1 METQMLTPTPGGDY
15 PRTWNKPGGRYSGER
30 ELENPLAAV
39 QMGLIYVN
47 PEGPDGRPDPVASG
61 HDVRVTFAR
70 MALNDEET
78 VALIAG
84 GHTFG
89 KAHGA
94 GDPKLLGPEPE
105 AAPLEEM
112 GLGWKNAHGKGHSE
126 HTTTSG
132 IEGAWKPNPTR
143 WDMGYLKGPRPADL
157 SVLRTAQETAQPIL
171 DLQGYLYG
179 FGDADGPGYREFGG
193 PNGYQ
198 HGLQCLA
205 LHRLCARLAKVPEV
219 GSVQTTHHGAG
230 NTATPS
236 LQLATFTQGSYW
248 LGLDATLI
256 HMAAPDGKVLASA
269 SVQAPF
275 SGMVQ
280 VQNKVYPVLDLR
292 KVVNDQSASSAAA
305 EAARQ
310 LIVVQVPLE
319 NGAKVEF
326 ALRVDRLGA
335 MLDLDRRQLQ
345 AINMPHNAAP
355 SMVDAVVRFDAAAGE
370 TPGVLCQLSKTWLQY
385 CVGTLRGDYSAQ
397 DLAQFQA

>member
-1 METQMLTPTPGGDY
+1 M
-15 PRTWNKPGGRYSGER
+15 R
-30 ELENPLAAV
+30 
-39 QMGLIYVN
+39 
-47 PEGPDGRPDPVASG
+47 
-61 HDVRVTFAR
+61 
-70 MALNDEET
+70 LN
-78 VALIAG
+78 
-84 GHTFG
+84 F
-89 KAHGA
+89 
-94 GDPKLLGPEPE
+94 
-105 AAPLEEM
+105 
-112 GLGWKNAHGKGHSE
+112 
-126 HTTTSG
+126 
-132 IEGAWKPNPTR
+132 
-143 WDMGYLKGPRPADL
+143 L
-157 SVLRTAQETAQPIL
+157 SV
-171 DLQGYLYG
+171 
-179 FGDADGPGYREFGG
+179 FGDASGPGYREFGG
-193 PNGYQ
+193 QNGYQ
-198 HGLQCLA
+198 HNLQCLA
-205 LHRLCARLAKVPEV
+205 LRRLCARQAKAPEV

-236 LQLATFTQGSYW
+236 LQLATFSQGTYW

-256 HMAAPDGKVLASA
+256 HMAAPDGKVLAAA

-292 KVVNDQSASSAAA
+292 NVVNDQSTQSPAAD
-305 EAARQ
+305 AARQ

-319 NGAKVEF
+319 NGSRVEF

>member
-1 METQMLTPTPGGDY
+1 
-15 PRTWNKPGGRYSGER
+15 
-30 ELENPLAAV
+30 
-39 QMGLIYVN
+39 
-47 PEGPDGRPDPVASG
+47 
-61 HDVRVTFAR
+61 
-70 MALNDEET
+70 
-78 VALIAG
+78 
-84 GHTFG
+84 
-89 KAHGA
+89 
-94 GDPKLLGPEPE
+94 
-105 AAPLEEM
+105 
-112 GLGWKNAHGKGHSE
+112 
-126 HTTTSG
+126 
-132 IEGAWKPNPTR
+132 
-143 WDMGYLKGPRPADL
+143 MGYLKGPRPADL

-319 NGAKVEF
+319 KNPGRWSRQTRNWEPIATV
-326 ALRVDRLGA
+326 RLNPERKRPSEEN
-335 MLDLDRRQLQ
+335 LC
-345 AINMPHNAAP
+345 NKAA
-355 SMVDAVVRFDAAAGE
+355 
-370 TPGVLCQLSKTWLQY
+370 
-385 CVGTLRGDYSAQ
+385 
-397 DLAQFQA
+397 